1 MSIDIENLNDF
12 MIDILKELGNIGA
25 GNAATSLATITCK
38 KIDMKVPNVKIL
50 EFKDVSEI
58 LGGEENL
65 IVGIY
70 FELSGD
76 VLGNIM
82 FALDIQSSINLAAIL
97 VNGDEKKE
105 ELDEMDM
112 SALAEVGN
120 ILASSYVNAL
130 SEITNLKIAISV
142 PSVCLDMAAAILSVP
157 AIQFGYV
164 SDHALFIENIF
175 EEGNNNIEGNFFFL
189 PDLKSFK
196 KILNRLG
203 VN

>member
-12 MIDILKELGNIGA
+12 MIDILRELGNIGA
-25 GNAATSLATITCK
+25 GNAATSLAAITSK
-38 KIDMKVPNVKIL
+38 KIEMMVPNVKIL

-76 VLGNIM
+76 ILGNIM

-97 VNGDEKKE
+97 FNRDKKKK

-130 SEITNLKIAISV
+130 SEITRLKIAISV
-142 PSVCLDMAAAILSVP
+142 PSVCVDMAAAILSVP

-175 EEGNNNIEGNFFFL
+175 EEGNKNVEGNFFFL
-189 PDLKSFK
+189 PDLKSFQ